1 MSRKY
6 KKFINEEIS
15 FLKLTIKHL
24 IKENNEMKNKIN
36 DLKITYQTD
45 KELLNEYYNQIS
57 NKDLKV
63 KKLLNVIEQLKKRLN
78 PLDNI
83 NHKILLLKNKSLKTN
98 NYTVYTNDD
107 YYITERGISI
117 EKDNL
122 IKKNKNRS
130 MEFLNIISNNKII
143 ENDEFYKNYY
153 FKQNNIIKE
162 LKELKTKLLSL
173 NNLIIE
179 NEYEEDNNNFINIKN
194 TSYNN
199 NLDSI
204 LRLNN
209 KINEND
215 KKEII
220 LLSDNNNNIWELILE
235 ENLTEEKLKYEKRNN
250 KEINNSNEEIY
261 AEISFNSS
269 FLEENK
275 SL

>member
-130 MEFLNIISNNKII
+130 MEFLNITSNNKII

-153 FKQNNIIKE
+153 FKQNNIIKQ

>member
-130 MEFLNIISNNKII
+130 MEFLNITSNNKII

-194 TSYNN
+194 PTYCN
-199 NLDSI
+199 NLESI

>member
-24 IKENNEMKNKIN
+24 IKENNEIKHKIN
-36 DLKITYQTD
+36 DLKITYQSD
-45 KELLNEYYNQIS
+45 KDLLIEYYNQIS

-78 PLDNI
+78 PFDDL
-83 NHKILLLKNKSLKTN
+83 NHNILLKSKFLKTN

-107 YYITERGISI
+107 YYVTEKAISI
-117 EKDNL
+117 EKANF
-122 IKKNKNRS
+122 IKKNKIKS
-130 MEFLNIISNNKII
+130 MELINNISNYKVN
-143 ENDEFYKNYY
+143 EDDEFYSNYY
-153 FKQNNIIKE
+153 IKQNKIIKE
-162 LKELKTKLLSL
+162 LKQLKSKLSYL

-194 TSYNN
+194 PTYCN

-209 KINEND
+209 NLNEND

-235 ENLTEEKLKYEKRNN
+235 ENLTEENLKNENIN
-250 KEINNSNEEIY
+250 CKEVNNSNEELN

-269 FLEENK
+269 FLEEDK

>member
-24 IKENNEMKNKIN
+24 IKENNEIKHKIN
-36 DLKITYQTD
+36 DLKITYQSD
-45 KELLNEYYNQIS
+45 KDLLIEYYNQIS

-78 PLDNI
+78 PFA
-83 NHKILLLKNKSLKTN
+83 
-98 NYTVYTNDD
+98 NDD
-107 YYITERGISI
+107 YYVTEKAISI
-117 EKDNL
+117 EKANF
-122 IKKNKNRS
+122 IKKNKIKS
-130 MEFLNIISNNKII
+130 MELINNISNYKVN
-143 ENDEFYKNYY
+143 EDDEFYTNYY
-153 FKQNNIIKE
+153 IKQNKIIKE
-162 LKELKTKLLSL
+162 LKQLKSKLSYL

-194 TSYNN
+194 PTYCN

-209 KINEND
+209 NLNEND

-235 ENLTEEKLKYEKRNN
+235 ENLTEENLKNENIN
-250 KEINNSNEEIY
+250 CKEVNNSNEELN

-269 FLEENK
+269 FLEEDK